1 MQAIV
6 GAVLIAASFI
16 PGMQFLLPMGLTLM
30 ASAVISKLT
39 GPQQPNT
46 PSQLSTGS
54 SLQIQPGTS
63 NKLPVVYGDCYVGGT
78 IVDIS
83 ISSDNQQLY
92 YVLALSEVTGN
103 GTDTFSFGNV
113 NYGGRFCLFSGYS
126 YNSSGITVASISGN
140 QITYTGTP
148 SIAIEAGTTLTFNN
162 GSNAIVYFVSGTN
175 PSTKVIEFSIAIDPT
190 VSTGATIYRFVNGSS
205 SPQVVGLQDLSTGAI
220 NTNINGYIN
229 IYLYSNGSNS
239 PYNSSQ
245 SAISVM
251 QSSGLTYTWNSSKL
265 MTNTAFAIV
274 HLTYNSSVGITGIAQ
289 TQFEVINSRNA
300 PGDCIY
306 DYLTNTVYGGAV
318 PTSQIN
324 TSSITTL
331 NTYCAQTIT
340 FNNYLGVPLT
350 QKRFTFNGAIDTTQ
364 NVMQNLQ
371 NMTNCCDC
379 LLTFNQIYGQWS
391 VITQSPT
398 YTVAMDIDDSN
409 MVSTITIQT
418 LDISN
423 TYNIA
428 QCQFPDITLFSS
440 FNTSTINLTTVDPS
454 LLYPNE
460 PANSQTIQLPL
471 VNDDVQAQL
480 LATRFLKA
488 ARLDLMVQC
497 TVNYIGLELEAGDV
511 VTITNANYGWVAK
524 LMRVMKVEQNF
535 AADGAITVALNL
547 QAYDPNVFNDASI
560 TQYKPLPNSG
570 LPSPN
575 IFGVVPAPVVIS
587 NLNNLPIPT
596 IGVQVTT
603 STIGIVQYAEV
614 WYSAY
619 ASPSPSQMILAGTT
633 AVQPAGVPYGNSA
646 VMPTVNLTG
655 IPAGNWYF
663 FSRMVNSLTKSAY
676 SPASSVLDWT
686 PLTFQYSQRYL
697 SIAYATSATGAGFS
711 ANPRGKTYFGILST
725 SAATFDTNPADYTWY
740 AANPVFGTTGT
751 LNYLLFCNRGND
763 LVSFATGNAALSA
776 GTALFV
782 PTDPNYDPTIWEGL
796 QDGFNV
802 IDLNARTGQL
812 LQTGTTTVGT
822 GEIAITN
829 NPQGQV
835 VASLAQLLSFPGGA
849 ATLTSAVATLTIDT
863 YGRVVGFSQPDLF
876 GYTMTAFDASSGQ
889 TVFSVTRGSEYVSG
903 NCWVFQNG
911 CLLDTNQYTDTGG
924 STGTVT
930 LSIGANLNDIITV
943 ISFASVN
950 VSTSAT
956 YNSFSRNSAT
966 LSNVGSYTASGF
978 TLVSGNELLFLNGT
992 VINAQDYNISG
1003 QTISFVNAVSGDLQI
1018 IQWVDNNQG
1027 QPNGNPTNTDTYT
1040 VSGQSL
1046 YPFTFN
1052 PLAFNLYNN
1061 GVLLLETVDYSVTT
1075 GSYTLAQ
1082 TPNSNL
1088 NILVEQS
1095 FNRTGAV

>member
-6 GAVLIAASFI
+6 GAALIVVGFFTEQPNLMI
-16 PGMQFLLPMGLTLM
+16 MGATML
-30 ASAVISKLT
+30 ASAVISKLL
-39 GPQQPNT
+39 GPQQPQNPTQLNT
-46 PSQLSTGS
+46 GYN
-54 SLQIQPGTS
+54 LQVQPGTS
-63 NKLPVVYGDCYVGGT
+63 NKLPVVYGNCYVGGT
-78 IVDIS
+78 ICDIS

-103 GTDTFSFGNV
+103 GTDAFTFGNV

-126 YNSSGITVASISGN
+126 YNGTGITVNTISGN
-140 QITYTGTP
+140 QITYSGTP
-148 SIAIEAGTTLTFNN
+148 SIPIEAGTTLTFNN
-162 GSNAIVYFVSGTN
+162 GSAAIVYFVSGIN
-175 PSTKVIEFSIAIDPT
+175 PSTQTIEFSIAIDPT
-190 VSTGATIYRFVNGSS
+190 VSPGATIYEFVNGNN
-205 SPQVVGLQDLSTGAI
+205 PAVVGLQDLSTGAI

-229 IYLYSNGSNS
+229 IYLYSNGSNM

-251 QSSGLTYTWNSSKL
+251 QTSGLTYQWDSSKL
-265 MTNTAFAIV
+265 MTNCAFAII

-289 TQFEVINSRNA
+289 TQFEIINPRSA
-300 PGDCIY
+300 PGDVIY

-318 PTSQIN
+318 PTSQVD
-324 TSSITTL
+324 TASLATL
-331 NTYCAQTIT
+331 NAYCAQIIT

-350 QKRFTFNGAIDTTQ
+350 QPRFTFNGVIDTTQ

-379 LLTFNQIYGQWS
+379 LLTFNQIYGYWS
-391 VITQSPT
+391 VITQAPT

-409 MVSTITIQT
+409 MVSTINIAT

-428 QCQFPDITLFSS
+428 SCQFPDITLFSS
-440 FNTSTINLTTVDPS
+440 FNTSTVNLNLVDPA

-471 VNDDVQAQL
+471 VNNDVQAQL

-511 VTITNANYGWVAK
+511 VTLTNANYGWVAK

-535 AADGAITVALNL
+535 AADGSITVALNL
-547 QAYDPNVFNDASI
+547 QAYDPTVFADTSV
-560 TQYKPLPNSG
+560 TQYSPQPNSG

-575 IFGVVPAPVVIS
+575 IFGVVPAPVIVS
-587 NLNNLPIPT
+587 NLTTLPVPT

-619 ASPSPSQMILAGTT
+619 ASPSPDQLILAGTT
-633 AVQPAGVPYGNSA
+633 AVQPAGVPYGNSV
-646 VMPTVNLTG
+646 VMPTVYLSG

-676 SPASSVLDWT
+676 SPASTILDWR
-686 PLTFQYSQRYL
+686 PATFQYSQRYL
-697 SIAYATSATGAGFS
+697 SIAYATDASGGGFTY
-711 ANPRGKTYFGILST
+711 NPRGATYYGIANTNVAIVDPMPSDYNWYQ
-725 SAATFDTNPADYTWY
+725 AT
-740 AANPVFGTTGT
+740 PVFGTSGT
-751 LNYLLFCNRGND
+751 LNYVLFCNRGNN
-763 LVSFATGNAALSA
+763 LVSFSVGNAALSA
-776 GTALFV
+776 GTAEFV
-782 PTDPNYDPTIWEGL
+782 PTDPNYDPTIWQGL
-796 QDGFNV
+796 PDGTNL
-802 IDLNARTGQL
+802 IDLNERSGQL
-812 LQTGTTTVGT
+812 IQTGTTTVGT

-849 ATLTSAVATLTIDT
+849 QTLTSSVATLTIDT
-863 YGRVVGFSQPDLF
+863 YGRVVGFTQPDEF
-876 GYTMTAFDASSGQ
+876 GYTMTAFDASAGQ
-889 TVFSVTRGSEYVSG
+889 TVFSVTRGSEYLSG

-911 CLLDTNQYTDTGG
+911 LFLDPGEFTDTVG

-930 LSIGANLNDIITV
+930 LSIGANAGDIITI

-950 VSTSAT
+950 TTTGT
-956 YNSFSRNSAT
+956 YNSFSINSAT

-1003 QTISFVNAVSGDLQI
+1003 QTISFVNSVSGDFQILQ
-1018 IQWVDNNQG
+1018 WTDNNQG
-1027 QPNGNPTNTDTYT
+1027 QPNGNPSNTDTYT
-1040 VSGQSL
+1040 TIGQSL

-1082 TPNSNL
+1082 TPTSNL

>member
-6 GAVLIAASFI
+6 GAALTALSFI

-30 ASAVISKLT
+30 ASAVISKLL
-39 GPQQPNT
+39 GPQQPT
-46 PSQLSTGS
+46 APTQLNTGS

-63 NKLPVVYGDCYVGGT
+63 NKLPVVYGNCYVGGT
-78 IVDIS
+78 IVDVS

-103 GTDTFSFGNV
+103 GTDSFSFGNV

-126 YNSSGITVASISGN
+126 YNSSGITVSSISGN
-140 QITYTGTP
+140 QIVYSGTP
-148 SIAIEAGTTLTFNN
+148 SIPIEAGTTLTFNN
-162 GSNAIVYFVSGTN
+162 GTNAIVYFVSGTN
-175 PSTKVIEFSIAIDPT
+175 PTTKVIEFTIAIDPT
-190 VSTGATIYRFVNGSS
+190 VSAGATIYQFVNGKN
-205 SPQVVGLQDLSTGAI
+205 PAVVGLQDLSTGAI
-220 NTNINGYIN
+220 NSNINGYIN

-239 PYNSSQ
+239 PYNSST
-245 SAISVM
+245 SAITLM
-251 QSSGLTYTWNSSKL
+251 QSSNLTYTWDSSKL
-265 MTNTAFAIV
+265 MTNCAFAII
-274 HLTYNSSVGITGIAQ
+274 HLTYNSSSGVTGLAQ
-289 TQFEVINSRNA
+289 TQFEIINPRSA
-300 PGDCIY
+300 PGDVIY

-318 PTSQIN
+318 PTSQVDT
-324 TSSITTL
+324 TSLTAL

-350 QKRFTFNGAIDTTQ
+350 QPRFTFNGAVDTTQ
-364 NVMQNLQ
+364 NVMQNIQ

-379 LLTFNQIYGQWS
+379 LLTFNQIYGYWS
-391 VITQSPT
+391 VIVQEPT

-418 LDISN
+418 MDISN

-440 FNTSTINLTTVDPS
+440 FNTSTINLNLVDPS

-471 VNDDVQAQL
+471 VNNDVQAQL

-497 TVNYIGLELEAGDV
+497 TVNYIGLELEAGDI
-511 VTITNANYGWVAK
+511 VTLTNANYGWVAK
-524 LMRVMKVEQNF
+524 LMRIFKVEQNF
-535 AADGAITVALNL
+535 APDGTITVALQL
-547 QAYDPNVFNDASI
+547 QAYDPTVFNDAAV
-560 TQYKPLPNSG
+560 TQYNPLPNSG

-575 IFGVVPAPVVIS
+575 IFGIVPAPIVIN

-596 IGVQVTT
+596 IEIQATT
-603 STIGIVQYAEV
+603 STSGIVQYAEI

-619 ASPSPSQMILAGTT
+619 ATPSPSQMMLAGTT
-633 AVQPAGVPYGNSA
+633 AVQPAGVPYGNS
-646 VMPTVNLTG
+646 VIMPTVNLTG
-655 IPAGNWYF
+655 IPAGDWYF
-663 FSRMVNSLTKSAY
+663 FSRMVNSLTKSTY
-676 SPASSVLDWT
+676 SPASTVFAWN
-686 PLTFQYSQRYL
+686 PMTFQYSQRYL
-697 SIAYATSATGAGFS
+697 SIAYATSATGAGFTS
-711 ANPRGKTYFGILST
+711 NPRGMTYFGILST
-725 SAATFDTNPADYTWY
+725 SAAVFDTNPSDYVWY
-740 AANPVFGTTGT
+740 PANPVFGSSGT
-751 LNYLLFCNRGND
+751 LNYLLFCNRGNN
-763 LVSFATGNAALSA
+763 LVSFATGNAAPSS
-776 GTALFV
+776 GSALFV
-782 PTDPNYDPTIWEGL
+782 PTNPNYDPTIWQGL
-796 QDGFNV
+796 EDGYNI

-812 LQTGTTTVGT
+812 IQTGTTTVGT
-822 GEIAITN
+822 GEIAVTN

-835 VASLAQLLSFPGGA
+835 IASLAQLLSFPGGA
-849 ATLTSAVATLTIDT
+849 ATYTSSVATLTVDV
-863 YGRVVGFSQPDLF
+863 YGRVVGFQTPDNF
-876 GYTMTAFDASSGQ
+876 YYTMTAYDASAGQ
-889 TVFSVTRGSEYVSG
+889 TVFSVTRGTEYLSG
-903 NCWVFQNG
+903 NCWVFVNG
-911 CLLDTNQYTDTGG
+911 CLLDTSQYTDTGG

-930 LSIGANLNDIITV
+930 LSTGAVVNDIVTI

-950 VSTSAT
+950 SSTGT

-1003 QTISFVNAVSGDLQI
+1003 QTISFVNSVSGDLQI
-1018 IQWVDNNQG
+1018 LQWTNNNLG
-1027 QPNGNPTNTDTYT
+1027 VPNGTPSNTDVYT
-1040 VSGQSL
+1040 TIGQSL

-1061 GVLLLETVDYSVTT
+1061 GILLLETVDYSVTT

-1082 TPNSNL
+1082 TPTSNL